1 MSAQPI
7 PDYQTGN
14 EVRIQ
19 SEAVWQNGNI
29 QHLPTK
35 KQRAALLFQYAGARI
50 IGTECSNSNTR
61 IVKSDL
67 SKILD
72 QSTMKCLTSALIRKD
87 L

>member
-1 MSAQPI
+1 MSIQPI

-14 EVRIQ
+14 EVRRQI
-19 SEAVWQNGNI
+19 EAVWQNSNI
-29 QHLPTK
+29 QQLPTK
-35 KQRAALLFQYAGARI
+35 KQRATLLFQNAGSRI
-50 IGTECSNSNTR
+50 IGTECSHSNTR

-72 QSTMKCLTSALIRKD
+72 QSTMKCLTSALIHKD

>member
-1 MSAQPI
+1 MSARPI

-19 SEAVWQNGNI
+19 SEAVRQNGNT
-29 QHLPTK
+29 QHTQ
-35 KQRAALLFQYAGARI
+35 KQRAASLFQYAGARI